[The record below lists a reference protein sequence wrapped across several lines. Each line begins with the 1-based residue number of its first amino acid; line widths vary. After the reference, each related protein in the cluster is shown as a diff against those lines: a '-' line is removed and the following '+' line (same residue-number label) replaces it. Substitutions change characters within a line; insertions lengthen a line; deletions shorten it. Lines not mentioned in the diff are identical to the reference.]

1 MGIRDFGEWKSYAAQ
16 RFVGILH
23 LTVLNADK
31 TRSAIP
37 AWAKSM
43 IKIGWNIEEPGSV
56 KLKSAVKKEC
66 VVHDARHLEFKP
78 RILRIGINL
87 EIKN

>member
-1 MGIRDFGEWKSYAAQ
+1 
-16 RFVGILH
+16 
-23 LTVLNADK
+23 
-31 TRSAIP
+31 
-37 AWAKSM
+37 M

-56 KLKSAVKKEC
+56 KLKSAVKKEG

>member
-43 IKIGWNIEEPGSV
+43 IKIGWNIEEPGQ
-56 KLKSAVKKEC
+56 
-66 VVHDARHLEFKP
+66 
-78 RILRIGINL
+78 
-87 EIKN
+87 